1 MSAVK
6 NSYPELPEIPYQK
19 TSCKMDDVIA
29 FGKTLGYTI
38 SVLSVAYAIF
48 RNESANGSRGV
59 NNNYAGI
66 QADVGKWSNLPGSPI
81 GTCVKIDSGG
91 DNRRF
96 LCFSPEDGYKVSFAL
111 LCAKVEKRG
120 IYTAADYFA
129 KWVGNTNQPQSAINN
144 FNSMVEQGKKKFA

>member
-1 MSAVK
+1 MVK

-19 TSCKMDDVIA
+19 TSIPIEKVVEY
-29 FGKTLGYTI
+29 GKTLGF
-38 SVLSVAYAIF
+38 SKKVLSMAYAIF

-66 QADVGKWSNLPGSPI
+66 QADVGKWTNLPGDPI

-91 DNRRF
+91 ANRRF
-96 LCFSPEDGYKVSFAL
+96 LCFGEDGYKISFAL

-120 IYTAADYFA
+120 MFTAQDYFA
-129 KWVGNTNQPQSAINN
+129 KWVGNTKQPEAAVKS
-144 FNSMVEQGKKKFA
+144 FNSMLAQGDKLFA